1 MMPLKNKEQG
11 LNRKV
16 QYSWEA
22 ECEAGKHKVNQGFW
36 EAAPCHIKETRWIR
50 CFFLVGIL
58 CSPEPFKCSDSFLME
73 KNLWSLLLDNALWVQ
88 SLGQEDTPEYEMASH
103 SPVFLLGKF
112 HGQRSLEGYSPW
124 CRRELDT
131 TEQRNLAHK
140 SIYFC
145 FKNWAL
151 EQSET

>member
-1 MMPLKNKEQG
+1 MMLVKNKERG

-16 QYSWEA
+16 QHSWDA
-22 ECEAGKHKVNQGFW
+22 DHEAGKHKINPGFG
-36 EAAPCHIKETRWIR
+36 EATPCHIMETKWIR
-50 CFFLVGIL
+50 KCFFLVGIL

-73 KNLWSLLLDNALWVQ
+73 KNLWSLLLDNVLWVQ
-88 SLGQEDTPEYEMASH
+88 SLGQEDPLEYEMASH

-124 CRRELDT
+124 GRRELDT
-131 TEQRNLAHK
+131 TEQRDLAHN

-145 FKNWAL
+145 FTNW
-151 EQSET
+151 TI